1 MRWCFLTAILLATA
15 FADSQKRSNGPP
27 DQIYDN
33 YGIPMRRNSAP
44 NQLVDA
50 DGIPMRRNSAPDR
63 LYSPEGVEYKR
74 HQRQLEM
81 VRLLRRLHDLSSPTS
96 PLPRTT
102 GQWSPSGSPPTKPH
116 RMRTTPLPT
125 TTESIQDDLLSL
137 AGKSEQQHGYKRQK
151 ASHSDGIYK
160 RLLSILLESYLQ
172 K

>member
-1 MRWCFLTAILLATA
+1 MMRWCFLTAILLATA

-27 DQIYDN
+27 NQSYDN
-33 YGIPMRRNSAP
+33 SGIP
-44 NQLVDA
+44 L
-50 DGIPMRRNSAPDR
+50 RRNSAPDQI
-63 LYSPEGVEYKR
+63 YSPEGIEYKR
-74 HQRQLEM
+74 HHQRQLEM
-81 VRLLRRLHDLSSPTS
+81 VRLLRRLHDLSSDISPATS
-96 PLPRTT
+96 PLPRT
-102 GQWSPSGSPPTKPH
+102 SPSGSPPTKPH